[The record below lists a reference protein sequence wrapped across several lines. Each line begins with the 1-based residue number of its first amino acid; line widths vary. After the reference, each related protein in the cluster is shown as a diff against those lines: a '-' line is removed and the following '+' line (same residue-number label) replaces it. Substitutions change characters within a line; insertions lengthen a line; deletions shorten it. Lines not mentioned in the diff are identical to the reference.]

1 MQVIMK
7 CSSKNYP
14 FEKIKTR
21 FILMPIDSKENF
33 VCKYFDTYN
42 VFSDIII
49 NDKETRVPLL
59 IIK

>member
-1 MQVIMK
+1 MK